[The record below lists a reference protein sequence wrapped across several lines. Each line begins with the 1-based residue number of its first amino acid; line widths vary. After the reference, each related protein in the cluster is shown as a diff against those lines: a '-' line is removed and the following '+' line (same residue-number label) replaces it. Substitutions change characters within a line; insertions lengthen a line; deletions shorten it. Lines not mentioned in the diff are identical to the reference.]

1 MENEIMNVTNEVM
14 DEDIMT
20 DKVGIGTG
28 KAMLI
33 GAGVTAAVFAGIK
46 LVKKG
51 IAAIKAKRAAN
62 QDDSDIIDVV
72 DEA

>member
-1 MENEIMNVTNEVM
+1 MENEIMNVTSEVM

-20 DKVGIGTG
+20 DKAGMSTG

-51 IAAIKAKRAAN
+51 IAAVKAKRAAK
-62 QDDSDIIDVV
+62 QDESDIVDVD
-72 DEA
+72 DEV